1 MSVSSRYTE
10 DILFVMKLLQTS
22 FACSQVRK
30 HSGHIIYV
38 LYSIISFFFFFLSEF
53 YIVCLIIYILSSCF
67 KVSHPQKVFLK
78 YLTTQ
83 KSKKLSQYTHSLHF
97 FLPHLPDIQHRSEI
111 SPSVISY
118 LTQNAIRCHIHSSQN
133 KRKLSGC

>member
-22 FACSQVRK
+22 FACSQVHK

-38 LYSIISFFFFFLSEF
+38 LYSIISFFFFLSEF

-67 KVSHPQKVFLK
+67 KVSHQGVLEISDHPKKVK
-78 YLTTQ
+78 NYHN
-83 KSKKLSQYTHSLHF
+83 THSLYF
-97 FLPHLPDIQHRSEI
+97 FLPHLPDIQPRSEI
-111 SPSVISY
+111 SPSVTSY
-118 LTQNAIRCHIHSSQN
+118 LTQNAKCCHIHSSQN